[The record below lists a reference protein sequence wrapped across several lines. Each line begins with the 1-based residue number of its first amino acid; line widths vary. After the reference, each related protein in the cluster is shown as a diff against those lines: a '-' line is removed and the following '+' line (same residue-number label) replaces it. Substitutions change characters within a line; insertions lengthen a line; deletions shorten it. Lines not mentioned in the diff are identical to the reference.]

1 MLRKPFFLTFAT
13 SLLTI
18 FLLAALT
25 VPAAASPALQSTPQA
40 TPTPG
45 PDGRIL
51 YTVLAGDSQWLIAA
65 KFNIPLETLRI
76 LNGWT
81 ADQALIE
88 GQIIVLGIAAQ
99 GEPSATPGPTSAVV
113 ATNTPEAPGFGT
125 ICVLLFDDTNGDAL
139 RQETEFGIAGGA
151 ASVSERTGLASQ
163 TDSTVSQLDA
173 AGAPVATCFEG
184 LPVGEYTV
192 SVAAPEGYNPT
203 TAQSATIQLQAG
215 DETSL
220 NFGAQANSASGF
232 NILTPQ
238 EGGRSPLMGLLGIV
252 LLLGGGGL
260 GIYTWQ
266 IARRR

>member
-1 MLRKPFFLTFAT
+1 MPQKPFLLALAT

-18 FLLAALT
+18 FLLAALAM
-25 VPAAASPALQSTPQA
+25 PAAASPALQSTPQA

-88 GQIIVLGIAAQ
+88 GQIIVLGIAVQ
-99 GEPSATPGPTSAVV
+99 GEPTATAGPTSAVV
-113 ATNTPEAPGFGT
+113 ATNTPESPGFGA
-125 ICVLLFDDTNGDAL
+125 ICVLLFDDVNGDAL

-151 ASVSERTGLASQ
+151 ASISERTGLASK
-163 TDSTVSQLDA
+163 TDNTTTDLDA
-173 AGAPVATCFEG
+173 DGAPVPVCFDN
-184 LPVGEYTV
+184 LPQGEYTV
-192 SVAAPEGYNPT
+192 SVAAPQGYNPT
-203 TAQSATIQLQAG
+203 TAQSQTLQLSPGDTTTI
-215 DETSL
+215 

-232 NILTPQ
+232 NVLTPQ

-260 GIYTWQ
+260 GVYTWQ